1 MLSDIV
7 ETPPNPAEARA
18 VISLKNMYLGCMDLD
33 TIETVGL
40 SPVLEAV
47 AEGGDMGG
55 WPMVQNNWNS
65 DRLDSLF
72 LHNLNVIKMNTET
85 GKSTFSTFFDIHLAS
100 SWRLLWAQ

>member
-1 MLSDIV
+1 MFSDIV
-7 ETPPNPAEARA
+7 ETPPNPAEAMA

-72 LHNLNVIKMNTET
+72 LHNLNVINRYNCKGNI
-85 GKSTFSTFFDIHLAS
+85 FY
-100 SWRLLWAQ
+100 LL